1 MASDLANEA
10 KKVVLDVG
18 GRRFHTTKDT
28 LGHSTF
34 FLALLSGRWEHSKQ
48 VDGSYF
54 IDADPERF
62 VDILAFLRRGTM
74 PLYWTPERGHD
85 YARYTRLLEEARFF
99 GLAELELWLASQAYH
114 KAVAYQTQVVTK
126 DVKALETFFLDTAK
140 PEVHVRWVDD
150 NTYYC
155 CGGSRRHHGH
165 PEFCDQSCFK
175 HREEVKIPCEEGQKA
190 QVVVVSTKV
199 QISAD
204 ELRAPSQAPRP
215 PPYQAA

>member
-1 MASDLANEA
+1 MAEAQNEV

-18 GRRFHTTKDT
+18 GRRFTTTKDT

-34 FLALLSGRWEHSKQ
+34 FLALLSGRLEHSRQ
-48 VDGSYF
+48 ADGSYF

-74 PLYWTPERGHD
+74 PLYWDAGRGHD
-85 YARYTRLLEEARFF
+85 YARYHALLEEARFF
-99 GLAELELWLASQAYH
+99 GLPELENWLASQAYH

-126 DVKALETFFLDTAK
+126 DVKSLETFFLDAAR
-140 PEVHVRWVDD
+140 PDVHVRWVDD

-155 CGGSRRHHGH
+155 CAGVRRHHGH

-175 HREEVKIPCEEGQKA
+175 HREDVGIPCEKGQKA

-199 QISAD
+199 QISAP
-204 ELRAPSQAPRP
+204 EFRTPQQVAHP
-215 PPYQAA
+215 PPYQAT